1 MSYKISPAA
10 TTTILNHALTH
21 PSSSVHGF
29 LLGSAPTDIIAA
41 VPLCHS
47 PLTAPLLAA
56 GLEVADRQFCGGS
69 ETRRIVGYYYA
80 SESASEGVATAPV
93 LRAVESIGRIGGAVL
108 LVVSNKKVSEGGQFL
123 TAYEKDKNGRYLK
136 NVEEGV
142 EGGGGTVLDEKVFD
156 FEDMMEGEGDW
167 RNAGIAN

>member
-1 MSYKISPAA
+1 M
-10 TTTILNHALTH
+10 
-21 PSSSVHGF
+21 
-29 LLGSAPTDIIAA
+29 
-41 VPLCHS
+41 
-47 PLTAPLLAA
+47 
-56 GLEVADRQFCGGS
+56 
-69 ETRRIVGYYYA
+69 
-80 SESASEGVATAPV
+80 